1 MRIKLFFYTNYEGSL
16 HCESE
21 GFWNSK
27 EAFYFIGCVKKE
39 EVFFL
44 SNLIFYHYYY
54 YYFIVWIGINWNDTV
69 REIVILIQI
78 VFILKSVK

>member
-1 MRIKLFFYTNYEGSL
+1 MRVLFIVKVK
-16 HCESE
+16 
-21 GFWNSK
+21 GFGIPRRP
-27 EAFYFIGCVKKE
+27 FIFLGCVKKE

>member
-1 MRIKLFFYTNYEGSL
+1 MKVK
-16 HCESE
+16 
-21 GFWNSK
+21 GFGIPRRP
-27 EAFYFIGCVKKE
+27 FIFLGCVKKE

-44 SNLIFYHYYY
+44 SNLIFYHYY